1 MRPFWIKFVAYLI
14 ILTMVISTVLF
25 SLAFAI

>member
-14 ILTMVISTVLF
+14 IFTMVISTILLSV
-25 SLAFAI
+25 AFAI